1 MPFRLRRMDY
11 QSPKI
16 AKKRRSQSCYC
27 RHQYQTSKLK
37 ISKRQVLVKTNQPRS
52 RFVLP
57 PTLQGLH
64 FEFLLRL
71 GLMIDTLDA
80 CEEPPDLTFA

>member
-1 MPFRLRRMDY
+1 MPSRLRRIAY
-11 QSPKI
+11 QIPKI

-27 RHQYQTSKLK
+27 RHQCQMSKLK
-37 ISKRQVLVKTNQPRS
+37 ISKRRVLVKNQPRS

-57 PTLQGLH
+57 PTLQGIH
-64 FEFLLRL
+64 FEVLLRL
-71 GLMIDTLDA
+71 GLTIDTLDE

>member
-64 FEFLLRL
+64 FEFLLRFF
-71 GLMIDTLDA
+71 I
-80 CEEPPDLTFA
+80 